1 MSVIG
6 LDIGGTKL
14 AVALFTEEGEVVA
27 RRSARI
33 AGLAGDEVG
42 ALAVAE
48 LRALLE
54 SPDAVADPVR
64 AVGIAVPGIYRP
76 ASGTV
81 WAPNIPGWDDYPL
94 RDVVESGL
102 AGGATSGMAGSASMG
117 VPVVRVDSDRACCVL
132 GDAWRGTSRGA
143 HNAIF
148 IAVGTGI
155 GAGILVDGEVL
166 RGARDIG
173 GAIGWLATG
182 PEYRAGYADMGC
194 FEWHASGPGLVR
206 VAREQLAA
214 SAAAGGGSAA
224 SGAASAAPASHL
236 AGLDPAAITTADVF
250 EAYDAG
256 DAVAIH
262 VMENAIAH
270 WGMAVANLVSVFD
283 PEIIVFGGGV
293 FGPASRFLDR
303 IRQEAER
310 WAQPISMP
318 HVRLGVTS
326 LGADAVLYGAGHLAL
341 RALAAPASSSA
352 LSASAASS
360 GTLLPPTP
368 A

>member
-42 ALAVAE
+42 ALVVAE

-54 SPDAVADPVR
+54 SPDAAADPVR
-64 AVGIAVPGIYRP
+64 AVGIAVPGIYRS

-94 RDVVESGL
+94 RDRVEAGL
-102 AGGATSGMAGSASMG
+102 AGGTSTA

-143 HNAIF
+143 RNAIF
-148 IAVGTGI
+148 VAVGTGI

-173 GAIGWLATG
+173 GAVGWLAMSRD
-182 PEYRAGYADMGC
+182 YRAGYADMGS

-206 VAREQLAA
+206 MAREQLAA
-214 SAAAGGGSAA
+214 LAAAGGDDAAAAGGGNAA
-224 SGAASAAPASHL
+224 RGAGSPEPAGQL
-236 AGLDPAAITTADVF
+236 AGLDPAAMTTADVF

-256 DAVAIH
+256 DVVAIR
-262 VMENAIAH
+262 VLDKAVEY

-318 HVRLGVTS
+318 HVRLGVSS

-341 RALAAPASSSA
+341 RALPAPASSSA
-352 LSASAASS
+352 A
-360 GTLLPPTP
+360 PTHP
-368 A
+368 GLRQS

>member
-33 AGLAGDEVG
+33 AGQAGDEVG
-42 ALAVAE
+42 ALVVAE

-54 SPDAVADPVR
+54 SPDAAADPVR
-64 AVGIAVPGIYRP
+64 AVGIAVPGIYRS
-76 ASGTV
+76 AGGTV

-94 RDVVESGL
+94 REVVESGL
-102 AGGATSGMAGSASMG
+102 AGGVSPA

-143 HNAIF
+143 RNAVF

-173 GAIGWLATG
+173 GAIGWLAMG
-182 PEYRAGYADMGC
+182 RDYRAGYADMGS

-206 VAREQLAA
+206 MAREELAA
-214 SAAAGGGSAA
+214 PAAAGGRDAAAAGGGNAA
-224 SGAASAAPASHL
+224 RDAATAEPTGQLAA
-236 AGLDPAAITTADVF
+236 LDPAAMTTADVF
-250 EAYDAG
+250 EAYDGG
-256 DAVAIH
+256 DVVAIR
-262 VMENAIAH
+262 VLDKAVEY

-318 HVRLGVTS
+318 HVRLGVSS

-341 RALAAPASSSA
+341 RALAAPAA
-352 LSASAASS
+352 ASAAQH
-360 GTLLPPTP
+360 PPTP

>member
-42 ALAVAE
+42 ALVVAE

-54 SPDAVADPVR
+54 SPDAAADPVR
-64 AVGIAVPGIYRP
+64 AVGIAIPGIYRS
-76 ASGTV
+76 AGGTV

-94 RDVVESGL
+94 REVVESGL
-102 AGGATSGMAGSASMG
+102 AGGASTA

-143 HNAIF
+143 RHAIF
-148 IAVGTGI
+148 VAVGTGI

-173 GAIGWLATG
+173 GAIGWLAMG
-182 PEYRAGYADMGC
+182 RDYRAGYADMGS
-194 FEWHASGPGLVR
+194 FEWHASGPGLAR
-206 VAREQLAA
+206 MAREEL
-214 SAAAGGGSAA
+214 AAAGGGNAA
-224 SGAASAAPASHL
+224 AAGGGGAARDATAEPTGHL
-236 AGLDPAAITTADVF
+236 AGLDPAAMTTADVF

-256 DAVAIH
+256 DVVAIR
-262 VMENAIAH
+262 VLDTAVEY

-318 HVRLGVTS
+318 HVRLGVSS

-352 LSASAASS
+352 PVASAASS
-360 GTLLPPTP
+360 AAPTTP

>member
-42 ALAVAE
+42 ALVVAE

-54 SPDAVADPVR
+54 SADAVADPVR
-64 AVGIAVPGIYRP
+64 AVGIAIPGIYRS
-76 ASGTV
+76 AGGTV

-94 RDVVESGL
+94 REVVESGL
-102 AGGATSGMAGSASMG
+102 AGGASTA

-143 HNAIF
+143 RNAIF
-148 IAVGTGI
+148 IVVGTGI

-173 GAIGWLATG
+173 GAIGWLAMG
-182 PEYRAGYADMGC
+182 RDYRAGYADMGS

-224 SGAASAAPASHL
+224 SGAASAAPTGHL
-236 AGLDPAAITTADVF
+236 AGLDPAAMTTADVF

-256 DAVAIH
+256 DVVAIR
-262 VMENAIAH
+262 VLDTAVEY
-270 WGMAVANLVSVFD
+270 WGMAVANLVSLFD

-318 HVRLGVTS
+318 HVRLGVSS

-341 RALAAPASSSA
+341 RALAAPAA
-352 LSASAASS
+352 ASASASSASASS
-360 GTLLPPTP
+360 ASASSAAPTTP

>member
-6 LDIGGTKL
+6 VDIGGTKL
-14 AVALFTEEGEVVA
+14 ALALFTEEGEVVA
-27 RRSARI
+27 RRSARL
-33 AGLAGDEVG
+33 AGLAGEWVG
-42 ALAVAE
+42 ALGVAE
-48 LRALLE
+48 LHELME
-54 SPDAVADPVR
+54 SAAAAADPVR
-64 AVGIAVPGIYRP
+64 AVGIAVPGIYRS
-76 ASGTV
+76 AGGTV
-81 WAPNIPGWDDYPL
+81 WAPNIPGWNDFPL
-94 RDVVESGL
+94 RAVVESGL
-102 AGGATSGMAGSASMG
+102 AGGASTH

-143 HNAIF
+143 RNAIF
-148 IAVGTGI
+148 VAVGTGI
-155 GAGILVDGEVL
+155 GAGILVDGAVL

-173 GAIGWLATG
+173 GAIGWLALG
-182 PEYRAGYADMGC
+182 RDYRAGYADMGC

-206 VAREQLAA
+206 MAVEQLAA
-214 SAAAGGGSAA
+214 LAAAAGAAEGGT
-224 SGAASAAPASHL
+224 ASAEPTGQL
-236 AGLDPAAITTADVF
+236 AALDPATLTTADIF

-256 DAVAIH
+256 DVVAIH
-262 VMENAIAH
+262 VLDKAVAY

-318 HVRLGVTS
+318 HVRLGVSS

-341 RALAAPASSSA
+341 RAATAPAA
-352 LSASAASS
+352 ASAAYH
-360 GTLLPPTP
+360 PPTT

>member
-33 AGLAGDEVG
+33 AGLAGEEVG
-42 ALAVAE
+42 DLVVAE
-48 LRALLE
+48 LRLLLE
-54 SPDAVADPVR
+54 SPDATADPVR
-64 AVGIAVPGIYRP
+64 AVGIAIPGIYRS

-94 RDVVESGL
+94 RDRVESGL
-102 AGGATSGMAGSASMG
+102 AGGAAYGLAGGGSTG
-117 VPVVRVDSDRACCVL
+117 VPMVRVDSDRACCVL
-132 GDAWRGTSRGA
+132 GDAWRGTSQGA
-143 HNAIF
+143 RNAIF

-155 GAGILVDGEVL
+155 GAGVLVDGVVL

-173 GAIGWLATG
+173 GAIGWLALG
-182 PEYRAGYADMGC
+182 RDYRAGYADMGC

-206 VAREQLAA
+206 MAVEQLAA
-214 SAAAGGGSAA
+214 LAAAAGAAEGGT
-224 SGAASAAPASHL
+224 ASAEPTGQL
-236 AGLDPAAITTADVF
+236 AALDPATLTTADIF

-256 DAVAIH
+256 DVVAIH
-262 VMENAIAH
+262 VLDKAVAY

-318 HVRLGVTS
+318 HVRLGVSS

-341 RALAAPASSSA
+341 RAATAPAA
-352 LSASAASS
+352 ASAAYH
-360 GTLLPPTP
+360 PPTT